1 MGNCELSACAGCWA
15 ATIVARE
22 SETGRTMSYAEK
34 RRHPRLAIYSAA
46 LAVNGADGYLS
57 DVKDLSQGGACIGR
71 PKNWPEK
78 PIDICRVFFI
88 FDQETVI
95 AIDSRIVRVGADELG
110 LEFLPDQQS
119 RIESLL
125 YESRFLDREAL

>member
-1 MGNCELSACAGCWA
+1 
-15 ATIVARE
+15 
-22 SETGRTMSYAEK
+22 MSFAEK

-46 LAVNGADGYLS
+46 LAVSGGEGYLS

-71 PKNWPEK
+71 PKNWPDKAPEA
-78 PIDICRVFFI
+78 CRVFFI

-95 AIDSRIVRVGADELG
+95 GIDARVVRIGAEELG
-110 LEFLPDQQS
+110 LEFMPGQAE

-125 YESRFLDREAL
+125 YESRFLDRETL

>member
-1 MGNCELSACAGCWA
+1 
-15 ATIVARE
+15 
-22 SETGRTMSYAEK
+22 MSYAEK

-46 LAVNGADGYLS
+46 LAVSDGEGYLS

-78 PIDICRVFFI
+78 APETCRVFFI

-95 AIDSRIVRVGADELG
+95 GLDARVVRSAAEDLG
-110 LEFLPDQQS
+110 LEFMPGQEA

-125 YESRFLDREAL
+125 YESRFIDREAL

>member
-1 MGNCELSACAGCWA
+1 
-15 ATIVARE
+15 
-22 SETGRTMSYAEK
+22 MSFAEK

-46 LAVNGADGYLS
+46 LAINGADGYLS
-57 DVKDLSQGGACIGR
+57 DVRDLSQGGACIGR

-78 PIDICRVFFI
+78 PIDVCCVFFI

-95 AIDSRIVRVGADELG
+95 AIDARIVRSAPEELG
-110 LEFLPDQQS
+110 LEFLPGQES
-119 RIESLL
+119 RVESLL